1 MGAQINFNRFDGA
14 NNLEKFSAAMAW
26 LRENPNSELYIPRGV
41 YEISGES
48 ERKLY
53 YDVIAGK

>member
-1 MGAQINFNRFDGA
+1 MGTQINFYRFDGA

-26 LRENPNSELYIPRGV
+26 LREHPNGELYIPRGI

-48 ERKLY
+48 ERKLRQ
-53 YDVIAGK
+53 VRR